1 MSQTSRAFHRHARVV
16 LEHELYRARGSLRA
30 LPGDRRRAVEDLAAD
45 VATAVVEGVLEAARL
60 EPALAAA
67 LASIYAPDA
76 RWEPKGAVRLGL
88 ESQGG
93 S

>member
-1 MSQTSRAFHRHARVV
+1 MSEAANAFHRHARVV
-16 LEHELYRARGSLRA
+16 LEHELHRARGPLRT
-30 LPGDRRRAVEDLAAD
+30 LPGDRRRVVEDLAAD
-45 VATAVVEGVLEAARL
+45 VAGAVVEGVLDAARV

-67 LASIYAPDA
+67 LASIYASDP
-76 RWEPKGAVRLGL
+76 RWEPKALLRLGL